1 MIAGGHRLAGRVPH
15 VRSIEESTMKVSIH
29 RVTDQ
34 IVAAV
39 LCALLVTLG
48 IGLERPLGAQES
60 GPGPDGAAAT
70 ELTYTRDI
78 APILQENCQVCHQA
92 GAIGPMSLMTYQEA
106 RRYARR
112 ITHVVQGRD
121 MPPYQYDADVG
132 IQNLK
137 EDWRL
142 SEEDIETISRWVA
155 AGAPEGDPADL
166 PPPVEWPDPAEF
178 RLAERFG
185 PPDVI
190 VRSDPYDVPS
200 VGQDRWWKP
209 LVPTGITEER
219 CIKAIETKPSVVGR
233 AVAHH
238 ANSAFEVDGE
248 RAGRLSEYALGKVGE
263 IVPDGACRKA
273 PANSDVSF
281 DIHYWPN
288 GVDVQDDQVEVGIW
302 LHPEEYEGTYD
313 QTLTLYFLSGGRG
326 YDIAPHGTLMT
337 QGIHQWDTPVRIDSW
352 QPHGHTRL
360 VAMSIE
366 ILRKDGR
373 KEMVSMVSNWSALWH
388 HSHIYEDD
396 VAPLLE
402 VGDQV
407 IMTAWYDNTENN
419 RYNPDPDQ
427 WVGIGD
433 RTADEMSHA
442 WIAVTH
448 LDEPGLEKLRA
459 ERASRPVSQHQ

>member
-1 MIAGGHRLAGRVPH
+1 MQ
-15 VRSIEESTMKVSIH
+15 VSIH
-29 RVTDQ
+29 RVPSRL
-34 IVAAV
+34 VGAG
-39 LCALLVTLG
+39 LLSLLV
-48 IGLERPLGAQES
+48 AFAS
-60 GPGPDGAAAT
+60 GPDRGLSAQQTAGPTADARSD
-70 ELTYTRDI
+70 LTFTKDV
-78 APILQENCQVCHQA
+78 APILQNNCQVCHQP
-92 GAIGPMSLMTYQEA
+92 GAIGPMSLMTYQDV

-112 ITHVVQGRD
+112 ISRMVEARD

-132 IQNLK
+132 IQDLK

-142 SEEDIETISRWVA
+142 SDEDVATITAWVA
-155 AGAPEGDPADL
+155 AGSPEGDPADM
-166 PPPVEWPDPAEF
+166 PEPVEWPDPAEF

-190 VRSDPYDVPS
+190 VRSDPYDVPEE
-200 VGQDRWWKP
+200 GQDRWWRP
-209 LVPTGITEER
+209 LVPTGITEDR
-219 CIKAIETKPSVVGR
+219 CIMAIETKPSVVGR

-238 ANSAFEVDGE
+238 ANSSFEVEGE

-263 IVPDGACRKA
+263 IVPEGACRKA

-288 GVDVQDDQVEVGIW
+288 GVEIEGDQVEVGIW
-302 LHPEEYEGTYD
+302 LHPEDYEGTHE
-313 QTLTLYFLSGGRG
+313 QSLTLYFLNGGRG

-337 QGIHQWDTPVRIDSW
+337 QGFHTFDTPVRIDSW

-360 VAMSIE
+360 VAMSIQ
-366 ILRKDGR
+366 ILRKDGSR
-373 KEMVSMVSNWSALWH
+373 EMVSMVSNWSALWH
-388 HSHIYEDD
+388 HSHIYDD
-396 VAPLLE
+396 DAAPLLE
-402 VGDQV
+402 VGDQL
-407 IMTAWYDNTENN
+407 ILTGWYDNTENN

-448 LDEPGLEKLRA
+448 LDEEGMEKIKAARA
-459 ERASRPVSQHQ
+459 AKLVSDNDR

>member
-1 MIAGGHRLAGRVPH
+1 MSASVPSLRSWLAA
-15 VRSIEESTMKVSIH
+15 
-29 RVTDQ
+29 
-34 IVAAV
+34 AAV
-39 LCALLVTLG
+39 PALLVALAVA
-48 IGLERPLGAQES
+48 PDAVAAQEGHAS
-60 GPGPDGAAAT
+60 TDVT
-70 ELTYTRDI
+70 FTRDV
-78 APILQENCQVCHQA
+78 APILQENCQVCHQP
-92 GAIGPMSLMTYQEA
+92 GAIGPMSLMDYENV

-112 ITHVVQGRD
+112 IARMVEARD
-121 MPPYQYDADVG
+121 MPPYQYDLDVG
-132 IQNLK
+132 IQDLR

-142 SEEDIETISRWVA
+142 SEEDIQTIVA
-155 AGAPEGDPADL
+155 WASSGAPEGDPADM

-185 PPDVI
+185 EPDII
-190 VRSDPYDVPS
+190 VRSEPYDVPET
-200 VGQDRWWKP
+200 GQDRWWRP
-209 LVPTGITEER
+209 TVPTGVVEDR
-219 CIKAIETKPSVVGR
+219 CIMAIETKPSVEGR

-238 ANSAFEVDGE
+238 ANSSFSVDGE

-263 IVPDGACRKA
+263 IVPEGACRKI
-273 PANSDVSF
+273 PANADVNF

-288 GVDVQDDQVEVGIW
+288 GVQVDDDQVEVGIW

-313 QTLTLYFLSGGRG
+313 QTLTLYFLQGGRG
-326 YDIAPHGTLMT
+326 YDIPPHGTLMT
-337 QGIHQWDTPVRIDSW
+337 QGVHQWDTPVRIDSW

-366 ILRKDGR
+366 ILRKDGQR
-373 KEMVSMVSNWSALWH
+373 EMVSMVSNWSALWH
-388 HSHIYEDD
+388 HSHIYGED
-396 VAPLLE
+396 VAPLLD
-402 VGDQV
+402 VGDKV

-448 LDEPGLEKLRA
+448 MDEEGIEKVRA
-459 ERASRPVSQHQ
+459 ERAARLISEQQDDESGPGGSN